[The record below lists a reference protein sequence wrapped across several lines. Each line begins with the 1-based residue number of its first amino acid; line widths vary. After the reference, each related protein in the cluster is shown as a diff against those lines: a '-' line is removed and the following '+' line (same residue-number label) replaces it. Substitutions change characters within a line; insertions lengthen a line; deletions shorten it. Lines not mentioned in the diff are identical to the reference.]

1 MPSDKLND
9 GVFSSLLMYVDII
22 NYITRVSGSCTQ
34 ISKYAAGCFLFE
46 LSIMQGKM
54 IDMVFVVPDPVE
66 WHKENMSLNPSHY
79 SFLKV
84 FGPNTIA
91 RIQQLPAAVY
101 YNTLVTIDSQV

>member
-1 MPSDKLND
+1 
-9 GVFSSLLMYVDII
+9 
-22 NYITRVSGSCTQ
+22 
-34 ISKYAAGCFLFE
+34 
-46 LSIMQGKM
+46 M

-66 WHKENMSLNPSHY
+66 WHKENMSQNPSHY